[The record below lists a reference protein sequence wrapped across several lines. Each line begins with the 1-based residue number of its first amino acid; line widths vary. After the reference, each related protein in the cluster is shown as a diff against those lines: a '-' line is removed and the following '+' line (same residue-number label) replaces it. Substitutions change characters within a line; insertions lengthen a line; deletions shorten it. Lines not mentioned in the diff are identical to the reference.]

1 MSLATEILNLLE
13 VHNLK
18 LDRFREIVTR
28 LFAVGVILRDEDAVE
43 QRFYDDARRIEPI
56 LDEYFSLAGFHLVHD
71 VKNEFFRLYAP
82 GAPVPGMEED
92 GYDPVPGLRAKLSV
106 DFVAAALALRFQ
118 YQQGLTEGGS
128 RLTDAGEV
136 LIHFDDLAAAMQTQ
150 IKRPLPE
157 SAGDRYRLLKDLKRH
172 RIIQYG
178 ATFTIEDEDALI
190 AIRPSILGIVSEGA
204 LAAALEA
211 EGAPEEIA
219 AETADATDTEGAA
232 E

>member
-13 VHNLK
+13 VQNLK

-28 LFAVGVILRDEDAVE
+28 LFAVGIILRDEDAVE

-71 VKNEFFRLYAP
+71 LKNEFFRLYAP
-82 GAPVPGMEED
+82 GAPVPGLYED
-92 GYDPVPGLRAKLSV
+92 GYDPVHGLRAKLSV

-118 YQQGLTEGGS
+118 YQLGLTEGGS

-136 LIHFDDLAAAMQTQ
+136 LIRFDDLAAAMQTQ

-178 ATFTIEDEDALI
+178 ATFSIEDEDALI
-190 AIRPSILGIVSEGA
+190 AIRPSILGIISEDA
-204 LAAALEA
+204 LAAALET

-219 AETADATDTEGAA
+219 AETADTADTEGTA

>member
-1 MSLATEILNLLE
+1 MSLATEILNQLE
-13 VHNLK
+13 VQNLK

-28 LFAVGVILRDEDAVE
+28 LFAVGIIIRDEDAVE

-71 VKNEFFRLYAP
+71 LQNEFFRLYAP

-92 GYDPVPGLRAKLSV
+92 GYDPVPGLRARLSV

-118 YQQGLTEGGS
+118 YQQGLVEGGS

-136 LIHFDDLAAAMQTQ
+136 LIRFDDLAAAMQTQ

-178 ATFTIEDEDALI
+178 ATFTIDDEDALI
-190 AIRPSILGIVSEGA
+190 AIRPSILGIISEDA

-211 EGAPEEIA
+211 EGAPETIA
-219 AETADATDTEGAA
+219 EATDTEEVA

>member
-13 VHNLK
+13 VQNLK
-18 LDRFREIVTR
+18 LDRFREIVAR
-28 LFAVGVILRDEDAVE
+28 LFAVGIILRDEDAVE

-56 LDEYFSLAGFHLVHD
+56 LDEYFSLAGFRLFHD
-71 VKNEFFRLYAP
+71 LKNEFFRLYAP
-82 GAPVPGMEED
+82 GVPVPGMEED
-92 GYDPVPGLRAKLSV
+92 GYDPVPGLRAKLSI

-136 LIHFDDLAAAMQTQ
+136 LIRFDDLAAAMQTQ

-190 AIRPSILGIVSEGA
+190 AIRPSILGIISEDA

-211 EGAPEEIA
+211 EGTPEAI
-219 AETADATDTEGAA
+219 AETADIEEAPE
-232 E
+232 

>member
-13 VHNLK
+13 VQNLK

-28 LFAVGVILRDEDAVE
+28 LFAVGIILRDEDAVE

-71 VKNEFFRLYAP
+71 LKNEFFRLYAP
-82 GAPVPGMEED
+82 GAPVPGLEDD

-136 LIHFDDLAAAMQTQ
+136 LIRFDDLAAAMQTQ

-190 AIRPSILGIVSEGA
+190 AIRPSILGIVSEDA

-219 AETADATDTEGAA
+219 AETADATDTEGTA